1 MHAAGSNTGF
11 GIRKNSSGHARASG
25 LRWFGVDNMTG
36 SPIPSPTADFLVR
49 LRKID
54 MHGLTHRDV
63 IILYTIMKTPGSSG
77 IEVADKIGLKN
88 RSSVALNITRL
99 IRCGFIE
106 DRREMARKA
115 SPAVLHALPA
125 GVAFW
130 DEIKPE

>member
-1 MHAAGSNTGF
+1 M
-11 GIRKNSSGHARASG
+11 
-25 LRWFGVDNMTG
+25 DNMAGT
-36 SPIPSPTADFLVR
+36 PIPSPTADFLVR

-63 IILYTIMKTPGSSG
+63 IILYTIIRTPGSSG
-77 IEVADKIGLKN
+77 IEIADKIGLKN

-99 IRCGFIE
+99 IRCSFIE

-125 GVAFW
+125 GLEFW
-130 DEIKPE
+130 NEIKPE

>member
-1 MHAAGSNTGF
+1 MRSSVDTCWAAVHNMAGS
-11 GIRKNSSGHARASG
+11 
-25 LRWFGVDNMTG
+25 L
-36 SPIPSPTADFLVR
+36 IPSPTADFLVR

-63 IILYTIMKTPGSSG
+63 IILYTIIRTPGSSG
-77 IEVADKIGLKN
+77 IEIADKIGLKN

-115 SPAVLHALPA
+115 SPAVLHVLPP
-125 GVAFW
+125 GEEFW
-130 DEIKPE
+130 NEIKPE

>member
-1 MHAAGSNTGF
+1 MAGIGVPNAA
-11 GIRKNSSGHARASG
+11 
-25 LRWFGVDNMTG
+25 V
-36 SPIPSPTADFLVR
+36 DFLVR

-63 IILYTIMKTPGSSG
+63 IILYTIIHQPGISG
-77 IEVADKIGLKN
+77 VEIADKIGLKN
-88 RSSVALNITRL
+88 RSSVSLNITRL

-125 GVAFW
+125 GIAFW

>member
-1 MHAAGSNTGF
+1 MPGN
-11 GIRKNSSGHARASG
+11 I
-25 LRWFGVDNMTG
+25 
-36 SPIPSPTADFLVR
+36 IPSAAADFLVR

-54 MHGLTHRDV
+54 LHGLTHRDV
-63 IILYTIMKTPGSSG
+63 IILYTIIKTPGSSG

-115 SPAVLHALPA
+115 SPAVLHALQP
-125 GVAFW
+125 GIDFW
-130 DEIKPE
+130 NEIKPE

>member
-1 MHAAGSNTGF
+1 MHSQAGSL
-11 GIRKNSSGHARASG
+11 SGGYGGS
-25 LRWFGVDNMTG
+25 GVDNITG
-36 SPIPSPTADFLVR
+36 ILIPGSPTAEFLVR

-63 IILYTIMKTPGSSG
+63 IILYAIIRNPGASG
-77 IEVADKIGLKN
+77 MDIVNKLGLEN
-88 RSSVALNITRL
+88 HSNVALNITRL

-115 SPAVLHALPA
+115 SPAVLHALPP
-125 GVAFW
+125 GMAFW